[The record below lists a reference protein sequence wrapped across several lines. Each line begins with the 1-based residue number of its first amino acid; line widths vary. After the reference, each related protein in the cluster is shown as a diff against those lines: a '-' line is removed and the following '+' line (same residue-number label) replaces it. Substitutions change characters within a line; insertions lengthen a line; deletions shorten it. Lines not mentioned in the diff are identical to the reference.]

1 LEERRARVRGCIV
14 AGALFDQFSGTGGRF
29 AGIERITQQPFEFL
43 EEGLHHS
50 VHGLGSLLLTKLVG

>member
-1 LEERRARVRGCIV
+1 MRGCIV